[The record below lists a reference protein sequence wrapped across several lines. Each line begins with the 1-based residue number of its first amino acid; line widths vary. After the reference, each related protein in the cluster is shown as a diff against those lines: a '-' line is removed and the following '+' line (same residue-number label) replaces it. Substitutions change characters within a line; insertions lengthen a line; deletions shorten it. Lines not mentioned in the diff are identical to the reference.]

1 VSRTSLKRELA
12 RRMPGLSR
20 VVRRLEALEEEN
32 RDLRGRIGRPVLRS
46 SSDDTRANSRELRDA
61 SGLPLPPPALREW
74 VAGTSDL
81 DWFLKGGKLGV
92 QTIVSLLEVH
102 GTVLGELDSV
112 LDFGC
117 GCGRVVRHLRDYE
130 TVNVHGTDCNQHAIV
145 WCDEHLNFAEFGTN
159 QLEPRTRYR
168 EHCFDLVYAF
178 SVFTHLTESLQSPWM
193 QELRRILKPEGLLI
207 VTVHGDQYFPQIPA
221 SEQPRYQRGEL
232 IVTGREAAGD
242 NLCAAYHPEA
252 YVRNVLAKDFDVIEC
267 RPQGALGN
275 PLQDAYLLRR
285 H

>member
-32 RDLRGRIGRPVLRS
+32 RDLRGRIERPVLRS
-46 SSDDTRANSRELRDA
+46 SSDDTRANSPELRDA
-61 SGLPLPPPALREW
+61 SGLPLPPAALREW

-81 DWFLKGGKLGV
+81 DWFLEGGKLGV
-92 QTIVSLLEVH
+92 QTIVSLLEAH

-117 GCGRVVRHLRDYE
+117 GCGRVIRHLRHYE
-130 TVNVHGTDCNQHAIV
+130 TVNLHGTDCNQHAIV

-178 SVFTHLTESLQSPWM
+178 SVFTHLTESLQSRWM

-207 VTVHGDQYFPQIPA
+207 VTVHGDHYFPQIPA

-232 IVTGREAAGD
+232 IVTGQVAAGQ
-242 NLCAAYHPEA
+242 NLCSAFHPEA

-267 RPQGALGN
+267 RPQGAVGN
-275 PLQDAYLLRR
+275 PLQDVYLLRR

>member
-1 VSRTSLKRELA
+1 
-12 RRMPGLSR
+12 MPGLSR

-46 SSDDTRANSRELRDA
+46 SSDDTRANSRELRDT
-61 SGLPLPPPALREW
+61 SDLPLPPPALREW

-275 PLQDAYLLRR
+275 PLQDVYLLRR
-285 H
+285 R

>member
-1 VSRTSLKRELA
+1 MSRTTLKRDLA
-12 RRMPGLSR
+12 RRIPGLSR

-32 RDLRGRIGRPVLRS
+32 RYLRGPIERPVLRS
-46 SSDDTRANSRELRDA
+46 SSDDARANSPGLRDA
-61 SGLPLPPPALREW
+61 SGLTLPPAALREW
-74 VAGTSDL
+74 VAGTTDP
-81 DWFLKGGKLGV
+81 DWFLQSGKLGV
-92 QTIVSLLEVH
+92 QTIVSLLEAH

-117 GCGRVVRHLRDYE
+117 GCGRVIRHLRHYE
-130 TVNVHGTDCNQHAIV
+130 ALKLHGTDCNQQAIV

-193 QELRRILKPEGLLI
+193 RELRRILKPEGLLI
-207 VTVHGDQYFPQIPA
+207 VTVHGDHYIPQIPA
-221 SEQPRYQRGEL
+221 SEQPRYQRGKL
-232 IVTGREAAGD
+232 IVTEQDAVGQNRCVAF
-242 NLCAAYHPEA
+242 HPEA

-267 RPQGALGN
+267 RLQGALGN
-275 PLQDAYLLRR
+275 PRQDAYLLRR

>member
-1 VSRTSLKRELA
+1 
-12 RRMPGLSR
+12 MPGLSR
-20 VVRRLEALEEEN
+20 VVHRLESLEEEN
-32 RDLRGRIGRPVLRS
+32 RDLRGRIGLPVLRS
-46 SSDDTRANSRELRDA
+46 SNDDTPANSPESRDA

-92 QTIVSLLEVH
+92 QTIVSLLEAH

-117 GCGRVVRHLRDYE
+117 GCGRVVRHLRHYE
-130 TVNVHGTDCNQHAIV
+130 TVNVHGTDCNQRAIV

-159 QLEPRTRYR
+159 QLEPPTRYR

-178 SVFTHLTESLQSPWM
+178 SIFTHLTESLQSRWM

-207 VTVHGDQYFPQIPA
+207 VTVSGSGNYNFPELPA
-221 SEQPRYQRGEL
+221 SEQQRYHRGEL
-232 IVTGREAAGD
+232 IVTGQEAAGQ
-242 NLCAAYHPEA
+242 NWCAAFHPEV
-252 YVRNVLAKDFDVIEC
+252 YVRNALAKDFDVIEC

-275 PLQDAYLLRR
+275 PLQDVYLLRR
-285 H
+285 R